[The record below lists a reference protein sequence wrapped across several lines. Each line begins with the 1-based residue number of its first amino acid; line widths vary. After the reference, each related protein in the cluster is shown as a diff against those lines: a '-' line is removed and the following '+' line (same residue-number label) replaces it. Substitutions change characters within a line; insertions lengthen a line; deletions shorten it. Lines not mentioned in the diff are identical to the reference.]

1 MATTPQDKLDSLR
14 DILLTEDRE
23 DMQKILDRLDEI
35 EAIFEKRKNL
45 SNHVSPI
52 IDEHIS
58 NFSETIPETLGPT
71 ITKTLEKQIKNS
83 KDQVVEALYPI
94 LGKMI
99 KRYIQNEIK
108 MLSESIN
115 KQVNKTFS
123 FDGIKRKFKSMFTGA
138 KEGDIILSELSPISI
153 LQVFVVEKDSG
164 ILLGSYTKE
173 ETIDKD
179 MISGMLTAIKSFV
192 EDAFEQSNQNLE
204 TIEYELYN
212 IHIQN
217 FHNYYIA
224 SVISGALTEQLK
236 DEIENGMIDVAKK
249 INLENSLNDNEKINS
264 ILAKQFEE

>member
-14 DILLTEDRE
+14 DILLIEDRE
-23 DMQKILDRLDEI
+23 DMQKILERLDEI
-35 EAIFEKRKNL
+35 ESIFEKRKNL
-45 SNHVSPI
+45 SSHVSPI
-52 IDEHIS
+52 IDERITD
-58 NFSETIPETLGPT
+58 FSEKIPETLGPT

-94 LGKMI
+94 MGKMI

-108 MLSESIN
+108 ILSESIN
-115 KQVNKTFS
+115 SKVNNTFS
-123 FDGIKRKFKSMFTGA
+123 IQSVKRKLKSMFTGM
-138 KEGDIILSELSPISI
+138 KEGDIIISELSPISI
-153 LQVFVVEKDSG
+153 LQVFVVEKNSG

-224 SVISGALTEQLK
+224 SVISGALTEQFK
-236 DEIENGMIDVAKK
+236 DEIENGMIDVAEM
-249 INLENSLNDNEKINS
+249 INLENLLDNNEKINS
-264 ILAKQFEE
+264 ILANHFEQ

>member
-1 MATTPQDKLDSLR
+1 MATSPQEKLDSLR
-14 DILLTEDRE
+14 NILLIEDRE

-35 EAIFEKRKNL
+35 EAIFNKRKNL
-45 SNHVSPI
+45 SEHVSPI

-58 NFSETIPETLGPT
+58 SFSESIPETLGPT
-71 ITKTLEKQIKNS
+71 ITKTLEEQIKNS

-108 MLSESIN
+108 MLSENIN

-123 FDGIKRKFKSMFTGA
+123 VKGIKRKIKSMFTGA
-138 KEGDIILSELSPISI
+138 KEGDIIISEHSQISI
-153 LQVFVVEKDSG
+153 LQTFVVEKNSG

-173 ETIDKD
+173 ATIDKD

-224 SVISGALTEQLK
+224 SVISGALTEQFK
-236 DEIENGMIDVAKK
+236 DEIENGMIDVAER
-249 INLENSLNDNEKINS
+249 INSENNLNDNEKINS
-264 ILAKQFEE
+264 ILAKHFEQ